1 MEKIHNWLKV
11 PYDPHHRNLGNRNFR
26 LEKKRK
32 KQRAK
37 AFQKVKLKRKA
48 EKVEENRAKNETFK
62 MEKEIQKIR
71 NKEAQTT
78 YKKDA

>member
-1 MEKIHNWLKV
+1 MYNEKSKKQKQTK
-11 PYDPHHRNLGNRNFR
+11 RQ
-26 LEKKRK
+26 EKRK
-32 KQRAK
+32 LKEKQRGK